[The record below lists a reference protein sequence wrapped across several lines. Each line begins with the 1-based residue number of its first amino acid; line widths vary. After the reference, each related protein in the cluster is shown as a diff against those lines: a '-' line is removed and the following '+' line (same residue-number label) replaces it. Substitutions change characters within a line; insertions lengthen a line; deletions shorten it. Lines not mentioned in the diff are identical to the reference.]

1 MSWELL
7 TLFFVVVF
15 VVIMI
20 AMSKNPY
27 VKKYWKY
34 SLILVPGVLLIIFR
48 IILVWREKKQTS
60 ADSKADNTLISAMDN
75 IKKDI
80 QEAQLTSSVE
90 VAVAKTKS
98 AEMIKALEAVK
109 KIEDKDERIKKLA
122 EMVG

>member
-7 TLFFVVVF
+7 TLIFVVVF
-15 VVIMI
+15 AVVMI

-48 IILVWREKKQTS
+48 LILVWREKKQTS

-98 AEMIKALEAVK
+98 AEMIKALEEVK
-109 KIEDKDERIKKLA
+109 KIENKDERIKKLA